1 MEEKKKRVRK
11 KKVTDVF
18 EEFRTPEAPPAE
30 EDRTVTAYYMLAQVV
45 EHNTMMMKA
54 FIDMIIAKENSMV
67 EEPAEETPQPHYD
80 DEFLKKI
87 LKQVYECAG
96 KENAMK
102 LLASH
107 NASKVSE
114 IDDAMKEAFVE
125 CAQQI
130 LKQIEGDLDERQ

>member
-11 KKVTDVF
+11 KKA
-18 EEFRTPEAPPAE
+18 EAPAK
-30 EDRTVTAYYMLAQVV
+30 EDRLVSAYYMLAQVV

-54 FIDMIIAKENSMV
+54 FIDMIIAKENSMA

-80 DEFLKKI
+80 DEFLKNI
-87 LKQVYECAG
+87 LKQVYESAG
-96 KENAMK
+96 KETAMK

-107 NASKVSE
+107 NAEKVSQ
-114 IDDAMKEAFVE
+114 ISHSMKEAFVE
-125 CAQQI
+125 CARQT

>member
-1 MEEKKKRVRK
+1 VEEKKKRVRK

-30 EDRTVTAYYMLAQVV
+30 EDRLVSAYYMLAQVV

-80 DEFLKKI
+80 DEFL
-87 LKQVYECAG
+87 
-96 KENAMK
+96 
-102 LLASH
+102 
-107 NASKVSE
+107 
-114 IDDAMKEAFVE
+114 MKEAFVE

>member
-11 KKVTDVF
+11 KKA
-18 EEFRTPEAPPAE
+18 EAPAIKEFE
-30 EDRTVTAYYMLAQVV
+30 EDRLVSAYYMLAQVV

-67 EEPAEETPQPHYD
+67 KEPAEETPQPHYD
-80 DEFLKKI
+80 DEFLKNI
-87 LKQVYECAG
+87 LKQVYESAG
-96 KENAMK
+96 KETAMK

-107 NASKVSE
+107 NAEKVSQ
-114 IDDAMKEAFVE
+114 ISHSMKEAFVE
-125 CAQQI
+125 CARQT

>member
-1 MEEKKKRVRK
+1 VEEKKKRVRK
-11 KKVTDVF
+11 KKV
-18 EEFRTPEAPPAE
+18 EAPAE

-80 DEFLKKI
+80 DEFLKNI
-87 LKQVYECAG
+87 LKQVYESAG
-96 KENAMK
+96 KETAMK

-107 NASKVSE
+107 NAEKVSQ
-114 IDDAMKEAFVE
+114 ISHSMKEAFVE
-125 CAQQI
+125 CARQT